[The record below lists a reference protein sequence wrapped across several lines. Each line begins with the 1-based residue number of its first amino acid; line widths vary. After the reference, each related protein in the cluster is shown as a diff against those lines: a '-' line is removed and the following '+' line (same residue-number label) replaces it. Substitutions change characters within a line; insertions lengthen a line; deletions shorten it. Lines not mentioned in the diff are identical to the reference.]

1 MAEFPDKRIEITD
14 STFEESKKKYP
25 LFILDCWA
33 ARCPPCRIMI
43 PIVEKLVEE
52 HKGKVVFGELDVDK
66 NMAVPT
72 KYGIMSIPTF
82 LVFKNGE
89 LIDKMVG
96 AMPYEA
102 LNSKIK
108 NYLE

>member
-1 MAEFPDKRIEITD
+1 MAEFPDKAIEITD
-14 STFEESKKKYP
+14 ETFEETKKKYP

-33 ARCPPCRIMI
+33 EWCPPCKIML

-52 HKGKVVFGELDVDK
+52 NKGKVVVGKLNVDENK
-66 NMAVPT
+66 ETPG
-72 KYGIMSIPTF
+72 KYGIMSIPTL

-102 LNSKIK
+102 LNSKVK
-108 NYLE
+108 GYLE